1 MKLFFVPR
9 LTLNNHSVFGAS
21 LPRCAQIRGIDAGG
35 GALSSDRP
43 PFTDGSEPVSSG
55 DVMPYTS
62 EQLFAFLAD
71 CGITAL
77 TVEHAPLLTVEDAKT
92 HRGLTEGAHTK
103 NLFLKDRKDALFLV
117 VLQEDAAVD
126 LKTLHK
132 TIGASGKLSF
142 GSADLLLEVLGVIP
156 GAVSPF
162 SAINDTER
170 RVAIALDE
178 ALLQSGKL
186 NHHPL
191 VNTKTTTIGRDD
203 LLTFLQKIDHE
214 PKILP
219 ASVPRL
225 AQ

>member
-1 MKLFFVPR
+1 
-9 LTLNNHSVFGAS
+9 
-21 LPRCAQIRGIDAGG
+21 
-35 GALSSDRP
+35 
-43 PFTDGSEPVSSG
+43 
-55 DVMPYTS
+55 MPYTS

-92 HRGLTEGAHTK
+92 HRGPTEGAHTK

-170 RVAIALDE
+170 RVAIVLDE
-178 ALLQSGKL
+178 ALLQNDKL

-219 ASVPRL
+219 VSVPRL